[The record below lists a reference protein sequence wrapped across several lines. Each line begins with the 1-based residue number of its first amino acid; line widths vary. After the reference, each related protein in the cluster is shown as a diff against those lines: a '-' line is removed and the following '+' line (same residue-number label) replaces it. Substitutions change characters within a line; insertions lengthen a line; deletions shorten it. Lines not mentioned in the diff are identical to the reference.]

1 MNAMHSIARISAAAA
16 CGVLAA
22 CVTTTPPTSVMQPMS
37 VRPTMVAAAS
47 QTASGAIYQV
57 NGQPSYGYRP
67 LFEDRR
73 ARNVGDT
80 ITVNIVENTA
90 ANKKSDSSTKRSSD
104 NNFGVTNVKGMPGKS
119 FLGAGLA
126 ATSDFQFSGEGAATS
141 NNVFTGTL
149 TVTVTE
155 VLPNGNLVVSG
166 EKQVGIGPGSEFIRL
181 SGVVNPVYVS
191 GANSVTSVQ
200 IADARIE
207 YRANGQIE
215 NAQNMGWLSRFFLN
229 VLPF

>member
-1 MNAMHSIARISAAAA
+1 MNTLLSIARAAAA
-16 CGVLAA
+16 VTCGALAA
-22 CVTTTPPTSVMQPMS
+22 CVTTTPPTSVMQPMT
-37 VRPTMVAAAS
+37 VRPQVAAVPQAAGGS
-47 QTASGAIYQV
+47 IYQASY
-57 NGQPSYGYRP
+57 QPAAAYRP

-80 ITVNIVENTA
+80 ITVNIIESNA
-90 ANKKSDSSTKRSSD
+90 ANKKSDSSAKRASD
-104 NNFGVTNVKGMPGKS
+104 NNFGVTNVTGLPGKS

-126 ATSDFQFSGEGAATS
+126 ANSDFQFSGEGAAAS
-141 NNVFTGTL
+141 NNVFTGTI
-149 TVTVTE
+149 TVTVTD

-181 SGVVNPVYVS
+181 SGVVNPVYIT
-191 GANSVTSVQ
+191 GGNSVNSVQ

>member
-1 MNAMHSIARISAAAA
+1 
-16 CGVLAA
+16 
-22 CVTTTPPTSVMQPMS
+22 MQPMT
-37 VRPTMVAAAS
+37 VRPTMAAAAP
-47 QTASGAIYQV
+47 QTASGAIYHA

-80 ITVNIVENTA
+80 ITINIVESTA
-90 ANKKSDSSTKRSSD
+90 ANKKSDTSTKRASD
-104 NNFGVTNVKGMPGKS
+104 NIFSVTNVTGLPGKS

-126 ATSDFQFSGEGAATS
+126 ADSAFQFSGEGAAAS

-149 TVTVTE
+149 TASVTE

-166 EKQVGIGPGSEFIRL
+166 EKQIGIGPGSEFIRM
-181 SGVVNPVYVS
+181 SGVVNPS
-191 GANSVTSVQ
+191 FITFSNSVNSVQ
-200 IADARIE
+200 VADARIE

-215 NAQNMGWLSRFFLN
+215 NAQNMGWLARFFLN